1 MSGSTGSPLSGSRIP
16 LMSGKVT
23 RWLRR
28 GAVMIL
34 GAILIV
40 DSLTEP
46 RFEVVPF
53 VVGLLMVGLL
63 PVDAIIDQ
71 VMGSRSDEDE
81 LARLEE
87 IMKRKDGEK

>member
-1 MSGSTGSPLSGSRIP
+1 
-16 LMSGKVT
+16 MSGKVT

-53 VVGLLMVGLL
+53 LVGLLMVGLI
-63 PVDAIIDQ
+63 PVDAIIDAATRP
-71 VMGSRSDEDE
+71 GRDEAE

-87 IMKRKDGEK
+87 IMKRKDGAK